1 MKTFWS
7 LDTKYM
13 WILYAFLHTIHFKF
27 SIIKRGLLQI
37 KDQNSSSVYK
47 WSWTEVVQN
56 TFTVLYNR
64 PSKAMLARAL
74 ACRIKGQLRHAHLP
88 QPPSDTSLGSAN
100 RCWEAVTT
108 AQQPE
113 SLTPRLTPG
122 CDLVHCGYLESK
134 LVVESPQQKTR
145 TLFWFLKKLYKNR
158 KISYLY
164 CRRLRFLC
172 LLLFTGNSLRISNSL
187 GEPQL
192 HLAHNHIE
200 QVLMNMYVNILV
212 ITKHTW
218 ARNVNFTLSYS
229 ISRI

>member
-1 MKTFWS
+1 MHIYRSRHLT
-7 LDTKYM
+7 
-13 WILYAFLHTIHFKF
+13 
-27 SIIKRGLLQI
+27 
-37 KDQNSSSVYK
+37 
-47 WSWTEVVQN
+47 
-56 TFTVLYNR
+56 
-64 PSKAMLARAL
+64 PAL
-74 ACRIKGQLRHAHLP
+74 ALQTDAERQWRQLNS
-88 QPPSDTSLGSAN
+88 PSP
-100 RCWEAVTT
+100 WH
-108 AQQPE
+108 
-113 SLTPRLTPG
+113 PG